1 MSGPVAEQQ
10 STDAPEKRRAK
21 TLILIHGRGF
31 KPARAE
37 VEELWV
43 RALRSGVQRDAPD
56 ALPAFDGCRRE
67 FVYYGDD
74 INAVLAAQGRSYDAA
89 LDLADLKN
97 TLASLAALS
106 RSRQFRREYYER
118 LPGKT
123 ALKEFL
129 ADVGAPALSAFGLK
143 ERTLLRFVP
152 ELAEYWHD
160 PNGRLQSA
168 GARLCAVVGDA
179 MQRGDDVVLVSHCI
193 GSVIAYDALWDLSRG
208 GYRDGECAGGKI
220 TLWVTLGAPL
230 GDESVKARLRGATAE
245 PGGRH
250 PNNVLSWLNVAAEDD
265 YVCHD
270 DRLANDYDDMLYGRL
285 ISSIED
291 ARIYNL
297 AVRYGRSNPH
307 NALGYLAH
315 PRVSRAMASWLGS
328 PVSHAPG

>member
-1 MSGPVAEQQ
+1 MSTLAGTQS
-10 STDAPEKRRAK
+10 STDNPEKGCTK

-31 KPARAE
+31 KPARTE
-37 VEELWV
+37 LEELWV
-43 RALRSGVQRDAPD
+43 RALRSGVQREAPA

-74 INAVLAAQGRSYDAA
+74 INAILAAQGRSYDAA

-97 TLASLAALS
+97 ALAALATLAK
-106 RSRQFRREYYER
+106 SRQFRREYYER

-123 ALKEFL
+123 ALKEFF

-152 ELAEYWHD
+152 ELAEYWHE
-160 PNGRLQSA
+160 PNGHLQSA
-168 GARLCAVVGDA
+168 GARLRAVVGDA
-179 MQRGDDVVLVSHCI
+179 MQRGDDVVLLSHCI

-208 GYRDGECAGGKI
+208 GYRDGECARGKI
-220 TLWVTLGAPL
+220 TLWITLGAPL
-230 GDESVKARLRGATAE
+230 GDESVKARLRGASAE
-245 PGGRH
+245 PDGRH
-250 PNNVLSWLNVAAEDD
+250 PNNILSWLNVAAEDD

-315 PRVSRAMASWLGS
+315 PRVSRAVAGWLVA
-328 PVSHAPG
+328 PASHAAG